1 MMNTMVEFT
10 VGLLHGFF
18 VKATP
23 EAYVSVA
30 GKIAASFL
38 LRHRQLKTFSVLSKL
53 D

>member
-1 MMNTMVEFT
+1 MNTTVEFT

-18 VKATP
+18 VKATLKT
-23 EAYVSVA
+23 YVSAA

-38 LRHRQLKTFSVLSKL
+38 LHHKQLKTFFVLSKL